1 MNEKTRKL
9 NIMIMIVMIISMLI
23 SITAMA
29 SNDGKYEKALNY
41 PNDFQVSP
49 YSNGYP
55 SEVTID
61 KLKLYP
67 ANVDIQK
74 AYTDGYYTVN
84 GPTANQWLPTYIGT
98 KTTQNYK
105 ENNCNGFYVV
115 LYTSNYRVASR
126 YEALDGYNVVKKGF
140 PTWEIDFFIRT
151 QYKTADGKYDY
162 ARWEVDFY
170 GSTNQGFPL
179 YGPVYIKAD

>member
-9 NIMIMIVMIISMLI
+9 NIMIMIVTIISMLM

-29 SNDGKYEKALNY
+29 ANDGKHEKALNNL
-41 PNDFQVSP
+41 NDSQILP

-61 KLKLYP
+61 RLELYP
-67 ANVDIQK
+67 ANVDTQEIYK
-74 AYTDGYYTVN
+74 DNYTVN
-84 GPTANQWLPTYIGT
+84 GPTANQWLTTYINS
-98 KTTQNYK
+98 KTTQDYRK
-105 ENNCNGFYVV
+105 NNCNGFYVV

-126 YEALDGYNVVKKGF
+126 YEALDGYDIVKTGR
-140 PTWEIDFFIRT
+140 PTWEIDFFVRT
-151 QYKTADGKYDY
+151 KYKTVDGKYDY

-179 YGPVYIKAD
+179 YGPIYIKAN